1 MRPLAATDCGAWRDA
16 LDPAVEARLVGAID
30 QLNALPILDATGDR
44 ISRLCERT
52 ETTTSDLVDAVKSD
66 HTFAA
71 NVLRNANA
79 DGPVRARTLR
89 QAVMLLGRRNL
100 RRLSVEPRCYRFL
113 DGAPGTG
120 TVRGQL
126 HLDALTVATASAGV
140 ADQVRIAVEAAH
152 LSGLLHDIG
161 KLVLPLAFG
170 VEATTKVAHQAPGG
184 GGARAALERE
194 RFGADHAQAGA
205 LLAVRWGCAREVVEA
220 IAYHHG
226 GPTGLLTPSHEAACV
241 QLANGVA
248 HVLRATEPD
257 HHLVEAA
264 LRVLGLDVSVLER
277 LAERAI
283 TGASALRTGSSREHT
298 GHREAVA
305 LVDDLTGLASRQ
317 DWLEGVRAEIDQR
330 RSGTVLRVA
339 VDGLAEVTRAHGYQ
353 AANLIL
359 AEVARIVAKRGLG
372 GRIGGVV
379 LGLWLEGS
387 AVDARETA
395 SRIQEEI
402 AAAIAERSA
411 LPIQVCVDPFP
422 GPLRGQ
428 DLEPLLAAAGKTLT
442 RRLQGASASTSAVVS
457 ERQAA

>member
-1 MRPLAATDCGAWRDA
+1 MKALVATDCGAWRDA

-30 QLNALPILDATGDR
+30 QLSELPILDATSDR

-52 ETTTSDLVDAVKSD
+52 ETTTSDLVDAVKID

-140 ADQVRIAVEAAH
+140 AEQVRIAVEAAH
-152 LSGLLHDIG
+152 LSGLLHDVG

-170 VEATTKVAHQAPGG
+170 VEASADVAHQTPG

-194 RFGADHAQAGA
+194 RFGVDHAQAGA
-205 LLAVRWGCAREVVEA
+205 LLAVRWGCAREVAEA

-248 HVLRATEPD
+248 HILRATEPD

-283 TGASALRTGSSREHT
+283 TGAAALRTGSSREQPS
-298 GHREAVA
+298 HREAGA
-305 LVDDLTGLASRQ
+305 RVDDLTGLASRQ
-317 DWLEGVRAEIDQR
+317 HWLEGVRAEIDQR

-411 LPIQVCVDPFP
+411 LPIKVYVDPFP

-428 DLEPLLAAAGKTLT
+428 DLEPLLAAAGSTIARKV
-442 RRLQGASASTSAVVS
+442 QGAAASSSADFPAL
-457 ERQAA
+457 EAA